1 MGEDIH
7 YTSRPYSWKEPSHGW
22 RERSSAA
29 IYPVHRTV
37 VPNPVKARLKVIDS
51 AALRAIR
58 LGKTVYATSES
69 ESVTGKVSR
78 LGAVAICFADFI
90 AWFATFS
97 GRSTARAGQTKPK
110 ISSRLALE
118 IDVRLA
124 GRRCTCWQKRIR
136 KERYRRHGLSSA
148 CVYPPRT
155 DDLQDAET

>member
-1 MGEDIH
+1 M
-7 YTSRPYSWKEPSHGW
+7 
-22 RERSSAA
+22 
-29 IYPVHRTV
+29 
-37 VPNPVKARLKVIDS
+37 KARLKVIDS

-118 IDVRLA
+118 VDVRLA
-124 GRRCTCWQKRIR
+124 GR
-136 KERYRRHGLSSA
+136 
-148 CVYPPRT
+148 
-155 DDLQDAET
+155 